1 MLLAPVNEQSN
12 ALPEILCVLQVA
24 LEGAISKVSARATLA
39 AGSAPSGDLIPWTIS
54 GQFQDDAFPGLTGA
68 RIVRIAVHPDLPR
81 QGYGTRALE
90 LLHEYYEGKLI
101 DMRENMDI
109 AKKQR

>member
-1 MLLAPVNEQSN
+1 MCLAK
-12 ALPEILCVLQVA
+12 LA

-68 RIVRIAVHPDLPR
+68 RIVRIAVHPDLR
-81 QGYGTRALE
+81 ARIRHQSSGVITRILRRKTNRYA
-90 LLHEYYEGKLI
+90 
-101 DMRENMDI
+101 
-109 AKKQR
+109 